1 LLTHLFGH
9 QNEEQS
15 SMMNAKQKLK
25 TFVKRDLLDV
35 LLLLLCAF
43 VGWYA
48 YDRSNICA
56 NASKENIK
64 DILVMQKMDAKDGN
78 FALGISHA
86 EFDTKT
92 NDQNKPP
99 I

>member
-1 LLTHLFGH
+1 
-9 QNEEQS
+9 
-15 SMMNAKQKLK
+15 MMNAKQKLK

-56 NASKENIK
+56 NASKENIQ
-64 DILVMQKMDAKDGN
+64 DILVMQKMDANDGS
-78 FALGISHA
+78 FALEISHA
-86 EFDTKT
+86 KFDTKIT
-92 NDQNKPP
+92 DQNPTP